1 MLSIQYAVF
10 SFCPFFYYS
19 FYVRGI
25 CEKRIVCAIVAN
37 GFVYVWQQPQ
47 SPNEHTHTRN
57 THTIYQAMWNLWSV
71 KDNAHYLF
79 KLISP
84 GSRTRAH
91 RANRRFPYSFV
102 HLLVFLFFFLS
113 CHPFF
118 SVISATQWMHLSVI
132 WLSLFLSAFF
142 VVVFFFLLPRLVYN
156 FCLHTEFNGSSL
168 LCIHFSQHFHA
179 GCIPTIYRFCSL
191 NLTQCIFCFT
201 TRNLNGDVSHTHKKR
216 LK

>member
-142 VVVFFFLLPRLVYN
+142 VVVFFFCYPVWCIIFVCIRGS
-156 FCLHTEFNGSSL
+156 TEVRYFVF
-168 LCIHFSQHFHA
+168 IFH
-179 GCIPTIYRFCSL
+179 S
-191 NLTQCIFCFT
+191 IFMRDAFPLFT
-201 TRNLNGDVSHTHKKR
+201 AFVH
-216 LK
+216 